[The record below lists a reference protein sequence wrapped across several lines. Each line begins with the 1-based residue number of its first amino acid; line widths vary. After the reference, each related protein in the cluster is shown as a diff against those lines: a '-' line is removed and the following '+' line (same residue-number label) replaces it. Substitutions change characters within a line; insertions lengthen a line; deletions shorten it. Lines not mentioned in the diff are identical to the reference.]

1 MAIEDL
7 FNEKTIID
15 LSFYNFRNAITA
27 AYFANNELEVLKVN
41 DNFRSFF
48 PILGNVTMFIFPM
61 FLSNWALPVSRLMP
75 LSLES
80 KMMAMC

>member
-1 MAIEDL
+1 MHNLPAGNDIGGKPMAIEDL

-48 PILGNVTMFIFPM
+48 PILGNVTNVYFPRC
-61 FLSNWALPVSRLMP
+61 S
-75 LSLES
+75 
-80 KMMAMC
+80 